1 MTIGSMLVY
10 FGILLLLPLWASN
23 RVKKTYQKY
32 SKVRNSSG
40 MTGRDVAL
48 KILQVMV
55 YTMCALRKRRAC
67 YPTIM
72 IHGKKLSDYR
82 RITITDL
89 HKQRSHCS
97 SRGRTCYPACARLCI
112 LAF

>member
-48 KILQVMV
+48 KILQDNGLYDVRV
-55 YTMCALRKRRAC
+55 EETK
-67 YPTIM
+67 
-72 IHGKKLSDYR
+72 GVLSDHYDPR
-82 RITITDL
+82 AKSCPIIV
-89 HKQRSHCS
+89 
-97 SRGRTCYPACARLCI
+97 G
-112 LAF
+112 